1 MRDQVVQILKE
12 ACANHWTQL
21 IKNRNTC
28 LGILKDYGGR
38 EYPEI
43 TVVAEAVDFAVPQ
56 KLEERVPLTQSA
68 IFEIAEA
75 FAAASSSAPREALFA
90 TYCWA
95 EALDLYQTD
104 PLSDDGSTLEF
115 LDEGS
120 TPEVVSGVERPNWFY
135 IEVGAR
141 KGPVSEFQ
149 MREMIQ
155 AGAVH
160 KQTSVW
166 RLGMNRWEPAGQNF
180 SDAFFPFLVS
190 FPKKFKTTCPN
201 CTQSVEMNIEDV
213 GERIACPVCAH
224 DFTFGEKI
232 VVSPSMDL
240 ESESMPDQSKSYGG
254 LRRVPFCIFLSGL
267 IFSVVIGFFVETSET
282 GLAWL
287 QQVSLTIAV
296 ALVFFRLRNL
306 GEDPLHGLLLWVPW
320 QTTSLLNRCCFDQ
333 EGRADAS
340 SRDADG
346 RRMSSM
352 FSRLI
357 SYLLSVSSFT
367 FVAYFCHELVLWL
380 LTVWGAYLCH
390 RKRVLQKLLR
400 YLRVS

>member
-56 KLEERVPLTQSA
+56 KLEEGVPLTQSA

-75 FAAASSSAPREALFA
+75 FAVASSSAPREALFA

-104 PLSDDGSTLEF
+104 HSSDEVSPLEF
-115 LDEGS
+115 PDEGP

-141 KGPVSEFQ
+141 KGPISEFQ

-166 RLGMNRWEPAGQNF
+166 RLGMNRWEPAGENF

-190 FPKKFKTTCPN
+190 FPKKFKTTCPK

-213 GERIACPVCAH
+213 GERRTCPVCANA
-224 DFTFGEKI
+224 FTFGEKI
-232 VVSPSMDL
+232 VGSPSIVL
-240 ESESMPDQSKSYGG
+240 ESESTPDQAKSYGG

-267 IFSVVIGFFVETSET
+267 IFLAVIGSFVHTSEAV
-282 GLAWL
+282 LARM

-296 ALVFFRLRNL
+296 TLVFFRLRNL

-320 QTTSLLNRCCFDQ
+320 QTTSILNRCCFDQ
-333 EGRADAS
+333 EGRADTS

-352 FSRLI
+352 FSRLVR
-357 SYLLSVSSFT
+357 YLLSVSVFAY
-367 FVAYFCHELVLWL
+367 VAYFCHELVLCL
-380 LTVWGAYLCH
+380 LMIWGAFLCY
-390 RKRVLQKLLR
+390 RKQLLQKLRR
-400 YLRVS
+400 YLRES